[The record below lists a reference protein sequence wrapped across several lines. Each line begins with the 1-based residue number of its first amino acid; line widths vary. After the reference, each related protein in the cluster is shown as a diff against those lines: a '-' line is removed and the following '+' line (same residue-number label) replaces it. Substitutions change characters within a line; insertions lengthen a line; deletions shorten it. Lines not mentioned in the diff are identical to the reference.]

1 MTIASRLASTA
12 LLALLSVAMAVPSC
26 ATAGP
31 IAVKCGLQDI
41 AIAASDYAEIA
52 ADVRAKDWTDLA
64 KEGEKIGWATLDCV
78 LGDQVAKD
86 GSIKANVD
94 EFRRL
99 KSVEFRA
106 AGVSASNDSL
116 RGGPAAGQE
125 PHKLYQLSSTLSP
138 ATRAGSTPAGWPTL
152 GSKRAV
158 RIREVALGAPGP
170 ITLAS
175 CDSACGAPLTG
186 LVTSSGC
193 SCWRESK
200 TDWRASRWVAA
211 R

>member
-31 IAVKCGLQDI
+31 IAVKCGLQDV

-106 AGVSASNDSL
+106 AGVSASNRFQMQS
-116 RGGPAAGQE
+116 GEVIAAGASM
-125 PHKLYQLSSTLSP
+125 PTIRVRKASSPPASERGPLVASAVLAMSVDALGESASP
-138 ATRAGSTPAGWPTL
+138 AKVTLAACDRACGGAGS
-152 GSKRAV
+152 S
-158 RIREVALGAPGP
+158 IAPP
-170 ITLAS
+170 
-175 CDSACGAPLTG
+175 D
-186 LVTSSGC
+186 GC
-193 SCWRESK
+193 WC
-200 TDWRASRWVAA
+200 WRASRWVAA

>member
-1 MTIASRLASTA
+1 MTIATRLASTA

-78 LGDQVAKD
+78 LGAQVAKD
-86 GSIKANVD
+86 GSIKGNVD

-106 AGVSASNDSL
+106 AGVSASNDSPANQAL
-116 RGGPAAGQE
+116 QARVATVRSQEKSYLSVPVERGGTVTIRVDAATGMSGALPIGLTDYNDVACADFSYKQGTNE
-125 PHKLYQLSSTLSP
+125 LLS
-138 ATRAGSTPAGWPTL
+138 
-152 GSKRAV
+152 V
-158 RIREVALGAPGP
+158 RRYY
-170 ITLAS
+170 
-175 CDSACGAPLTG
+175 C
-186 LVTSSGC
+186 
-193 SCWRESK
+193 ESI
-200 TDWRASRWVAA
+200 
-211 R
+211 